1 MGYGSGYYDDG
12 SYVMVLPAY
21 KGKKG
26 KGKGK
31 SAYWMPEDGTAYDF
45 TGKGFGK
52 GKHSK
57 SRQKVNAYA
66 MDAYDYNGIEFEAQ
80 AAQQGQPDQPKTP
93 VIQPTAAHGMMDCG
107 APCSAGPE
115 RSIQNLVTAILA
127 KDNSARV
134 TVNGKNR
141 PRFRYGSG
149 KWEKAVFQLQIQSSV
164 TGRTFNAFALPNPE
178 EVNEEW
184 FQDHMLVPVL
194 VGMDFLRGNGMIVD
208 FSDGLSVCT
217 AHEGAQPFHLPMNHK
232 EHYMIDFAEF
242 LVDGK
247 ENLQGHPEIN
257 IIFYEEFQEAVEQ
270 QQFFDMFPLTFDL
283 ATLPMQSTKP
293 ERQLEFFTS
302 FWKRHQSVSSL
313 QHTRLMGNLSTSA
326 SARPSTSPIAVDG
339 SEVEDRSGETMG
351 LGPSCSNGPS
361 RSEESE
367 ESVAMHGKPMK
378 WHSNKWAQWRHCGV
392 CALRLDYVDVPSL
405 GSPANSTSQP
415 NPGTVAQALAEL
427 KNIGPIASNR
437 KHGARDDRQGHCG
450 APPLCHDGPAQDGDG
465 ESDGKGQRGQ
475 ADVPKGAL
483 KGKQGVFEARSLR
496 RTSSRTFQE
505 FASEDWSVGREP
517 HTTCSRRTSRSFSNL
532 GLWQ

>member
-1 MGYGSGYYDDG
+1 M
-12 SYVMVLPAY
+12 
-21 KGKKG
+21 
-26 KGKGK
+26 
-31 SAYWMPEDGTAYDF
+31 
-45 TGKGFGK
+45 
-52 GKHSK
+52 
-57 SRQKVNAYA
+57 
-66 MDAYDYNGIEFEAQ
+66 
-80 AAQQGQPDQPKTP
+80 
-93 VIQPTAAHGMMDCG
+93 
-107 APCSAGPE
+107 
-115 RSIQNLVTAILA
+115 
-127 KDNSARV
+127 
-134 TVNGKNR
+134 NGKNR

-164 TGRTFNAFALPNPE
+164 TGRTLNAFALPNPE

-247 ENLQGHPEIN
+247 EDLQGHPEIN

-270 QQFFDMFPLTFDL
+270 QQFLDMFPLTFDL
-283 ATLPMQSTKP
+283 ATLPMQSTKS

-339 SEVEDRSGETMG
+339 SEVVEDRSGGETMG
-351 LGPSCSNGPS
+351 LGPSCSNGPL

-427 KNIGPIASNR
+427 KNMMDPL
-437 KHGARDDRQGHCG
+437 
-450 APPLCHDGPAQDGDG
+450 PPT
-465 ESDGKGQRGQ
+465 ESMVRVMIDKVTAEHRLSVMMDQHKMEMENDGKGQRGQ

-505 FASEDWSVGREP
+505 FASGLV
-517 HTTCSRRTSRSFSNL
+517 SRP
-532 GLWQ
+532 